1 MNRRKINI
9 PFSIFMWLIVAIFA
23 TPFYIL
29 IVYAVKPRE
38 ATMLKNPLSFPTSV
52 CWENFTDAI
61 EESNFTLAFCNSLIA
76 TVCGLSL
83 IHI

>member
-29 IVYAVKPRE
+29 IVYA
-38 ATMLKNPLSFPTSV
+38 
-52 CWENFTDAI
+52 
-61 EESNFTLAFCNSLIA
+61 
-76 TVCGLSL
+76 G
-83 IHI
+83 